1 MLMGKIGL
9 ALSSF
14 LFFVRKMVRQ
24 RLMGYYFMIR
34 NQAKKG
40 TYFLVTRI
48 PVRFGNKLATSVSF
62 AFQFGILF

>member
-1 MLMGKIGL
+1 
-9 ALSSF
+9 
-14 LFFVRKMVRQ
+14 MVRQ